1 MCKIYTGFNSIDKN
15 LNISKGD
22 LVIVGGRP
30 AIGKTSF
37 ICNIIKNTL
46 DNQKGL
52 FFSMQFIKSKAVE
65 SIKPT
70 YNNNYEIVKNIVD
83 IDEIILKTAENKVKN
98 DISIVF
104 IDNFIDL
111 VAYSGY
117 SAKRIILKLKE
128 MAKRLDVAVFVTEHL
143 VRNSKHYYTYHDIR
157 HSDFIS
163 LADKILTI
171 NKFDVE
177 SNATSIRIEKDLT
190 KYLGVE
196 FRLKFDNNSF
206 SYTEF

>member
-1 MCKIYTGFNSIDKN
+1 MRKIYTGFNSIDKS

-83 IDEIILKTAENKVKN
+83 IDEIILKTAENKIKN
-98 DISIVF
+98 DISVVF

-143 VRNSKHYYTYHDIR
+143 VRNGKRYYTYRDMR

-163 LADKILTI
+163 LADKILTM
-171 NKFDVE
+171 NKLDIE
-177 SNATSIRIEKDLT
+177 SNTTSIIVDKDLT
-190 KYLGVE
+190 KYLDVE

>member
-15 LNISKGD
+15 LNINKGD
-22 LVIVGGRP
+22 LVVLGGRP

-70 YNNNYEIVKNIVD
+70 SNNNYEIVKTIVD
-83 IDEIILKTAENKVKN
+83 IDEIILKTAENKIKN
-98 DISIVF
+98 DISVVF

-111 VAYSGY
+111 VAYSRY

-143 VRNSKHYYTYHDIR
+143 VRNGKRYYTYRDMR

-163 LADKILTI
+163 LADKILTM
-171 NKFDVE
+171 NKLDIE
-177 SNATSIRIEKDLT
+177 SNTTSIIVDKDLT
-190 KYLGVE
+190 KYLDVE

>member
-15 LNISKGD
+15 LNINKGD
-22 LVIVGGRP
+22 LAIVGGRP

-52 FFSMQFIKSKAVE
+52 FFSMQFTKSKAVE

-70 YNNNYEIVKNIVD
+70 SNNNYEIVKTIVD
-83 IDEIILKTAENKVKN
+83 IDEIILKTAENKIKN
-98 DISIVF
+98 DISVVF

-111 VAYSGY
+111 VAYSRY

-143 VRNSKHYYTYHDIR
+143 VRNGKRYYTYHDMR

-163 LADKILTI
+163 LADKILTM
-171 NKFDVE
+171 NKLDIE
-177 SNATSIRIEKDLT
+177 SNTTSIRIDKDLT
-190 KYLGVE
+190 KYLDVE